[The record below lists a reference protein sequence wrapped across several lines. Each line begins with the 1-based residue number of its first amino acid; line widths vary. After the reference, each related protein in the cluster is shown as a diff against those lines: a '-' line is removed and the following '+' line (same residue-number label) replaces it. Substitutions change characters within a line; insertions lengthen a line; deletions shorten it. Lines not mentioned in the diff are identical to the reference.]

1 MRSSLLRRTVVL
13 PWLHLLL
20 GWMLLCMSCA
30 APAAP
35 SAVAL
40 HAGTDRVALA
50 GHYEIFEDPS
60 RTLTATQVDDSTYGW
75 TTQRHVLNLGHSTSA
90 WWLRL
95 KMTNPQG
102 VPVTRILDLQN
113 PRLDDIEFTLV
124 RQGQARQTVHTG
136 DRLPY
141 ATRALPYHGF
151 AFPITLAPGESAQV
165 LIRLDSHDGYFGL
178 LPMALLSE
186 PEFQQD
192 IQRHTLL
199 CGLYYGGLLILLLYH
214 LCLLGSTRDAAF
226 AWYVGY
232 LGSLVATR
240 FAMEGHASQYLTAL
254 PPDWVNQGLLLC
266 YSMSVVLFG
275 FMLLANLK
283 TLLAQRR
290 WLLWSCWA
298 VLALN
303 AVPLPMA
310 LMGSY
315 SGTLKIAMP
324 ATMLSIAFVMGV
336 SVWAWRV
343 GMRHT
348 RYFLAGG
355 TCMLLGLLAERL
367 WLESALPAH
376 PLMAYG
382 VAIGSVLE
390 ALFIAIALAEG
401 MNRMKAEKLRAER
414 DAREAQSLL
423 NDELGRLVQERTLE
437 LESANQRL
445 TTLSITD
452 ELTGAYNRRH
462 FQEQLTERIAQA
474 RRSDDA
480 IGLCLFDLDHFKGYN
495 DRYGHPAGDEVL
507 RRVSATVSKHL
518 KRSVDRLYRVGG
530 EEFALLISSA
540 DHTLGDRF
548 IEELRG
554 AIQALALP
562 HEKNE
567 TGVVTASFGLAWCS
581 NVARAQIDAESLYR
595 AADEMLYQAKALGRN
610 RVESN
615 EVAPRQANARRA

>member
-1 MRSSLLRRTVVL
+1 
-13 PWLHLLL
+13 
-20 GWMLLCMSCA
+20 MLLSLCGMAQA
-30 APAAP
+30 APAA
-35 SAVAL
+35 VAMQEG
-40 HAGTDRVALA
+40 ADRIPLA

-60 RTLTATQVDDSTYGW
+60 RTLTAAQVDDSTYGW

-95 KMTNPQG
+95 QVTNPHG
-102 VPVTRILDLQN
+102 ATATRILDMQN
-113 PRLDDIEFTLV
+113 PRLDDIEFNLV
-124 RQGQARQTVHTG
+124 RQGQARQAIHTG
-136 DRLPY
+136 DRRPY
-141 ATRALPYHGF
+141 DTRAIPYHGF
-151 AFPITLAPGESAQV
+151 AFPVTLAPGESAQV

-178 LPMALLSE
+178 LPMALLTE
-186 PEFQQD
+186 PVFQQD
-192 IQRHTLL
+192 TQRHTLL
-199 CGLYYGGLLILLLYH
+199 CGVYYGGLLILLLYH

-226 AWYVGY
+226 AWYVCY

-240 FAMEGHASQYLTAL
+240 FAMEGHASQYFTAL
-254 PPDWVNQGLLLC
+254 PPDWINQGLLLF
-266 YSMSVVLFG
+266 YSLSVVLFG
-275 FMLLANLK
+275 LMLLANLK
-283 TLLAQRR
+283 TLLARRR
-290 WLLWSCWA
+290 WLLWTCWT
-298 VLALN
+298 VLAAN
-303 AVPLPMA
+303 AVPIPMA
-310 LMGSY
+310 LMGFY
-315 SGTLKIAMP
+315 SGTLKVAMP
-324 ATMLSIAFVMGV
+324 ATMLSIAFVMSV
-336 SVWAWRV
+336 SVWAWRAGV
-343 GMRHT
+343 RHT

-355 TCMLLGLLAERL
+355 TCMLLGLVAERL
-367 WLESALPAH
+367 RLESVLPDH
-376 PLMAYG
+376 PLLAYG

-401 MNRMKAEKLRAER
+401 MNRMRADKLHAEQQ
-414 DAREAQSLL
+414 AREAQALL

-462 FQEQLTERIAQA
+462 FQEQLAERIAQA

-548 IEELRG
+548 IEELRVS
-554 AIQALALP
+554 IHALALP

-567 TGVVTASFGLAWCS
+567 GGVVTASFGLAWCS
-581 NVARAQIDAESLYR
+581 DVARAQIDAESLYR

-610 RVESN
+610 RVESS
-615 EVAPRQANARRA
+615 EVAPRAPSARRA